1 MALPKYDQ
9 IAADLRGKIVR
20 GELAAGQTLP
30 SERELTERWN
40 VSRATVV
47 KALDVLRQEGL
58 VETRQGTGSTVK
70 ERVLPARTAGE
81 RYATSVATGNI
92 YTAGEYAEIL
102 SAGIV
107 PAPEDVATGLGIEVG
122 AGVVCRHRVTFEGET
137 PAATSYSWFTS
148 EVAEAAPRLLQRER
162 VREGTTRYVEMQTGR
177 RPHTGRDWWTSRL
190 ATDEELEV
198 LRLTGPAAVSEVRH
212 VAYDSEGRTLTYEVG
227 ISPAGRWS
235 RTEEYSMGG

>member
-20 GELAAGQTLP
+20 GELTPGQTLP
-30 SERELTERWN
+30 SERELTDRWN

-70 ERVLPARTAGE
+70 DRMLLARTAGE

-102 SAGIV
+102 AAELM
-107 PAPEDVATGLGIEVG
+107 PAPEDVATGLGIEAG
-122 AGVVCRHRVTFEGET
+122 ATVARRHRVTFEGET
-137 PAATSYSWFTS
+137 PTATSYSWFAA

-190 ATDEELEV
+190 ATADELEL
-198 LRLTGPAAVSEVRH
+198 LRLDGPAAVSEVRH
-212 VAYDSEGRTLTYEVG
+212 VAYDVEGRALTYEVG
-227 ISPAGRWS
+227 VSPSGRWS
-235 RTEEYSMGG
+235 RTEEYSMNG